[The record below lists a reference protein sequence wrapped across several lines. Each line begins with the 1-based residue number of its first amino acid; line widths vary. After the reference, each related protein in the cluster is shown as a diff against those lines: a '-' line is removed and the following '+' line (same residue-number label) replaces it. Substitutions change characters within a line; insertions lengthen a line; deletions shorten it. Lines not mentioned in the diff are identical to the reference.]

1 MQKRDSL
8 LARGLDLMSPVRSC
22 QLLSSFQIRCLI
34 AVFLSGASALT
45 FEILWQ
51 RQMFLIFGASA
62 PATTAVLTAIF
73 LGIAFG
79 SLLAKPILHRFQRP
93 LIAFSLMETTI
104 GIWGFCIPFLMPLT
118 DRLYISAAHEL
129 GEASML
135 LSGVRFALA
144 ILDSCCRQLYAWAQ
158 PFL

>member
-34 AVFLSGASALT
+34 AVFFFGVSALT

-73 LGIAFG
+73 LKSWGHPSVAS
-79 SLLAKPILHRFQRP
+79 SLDKVYTCVNVAG
-93 LIAFSLMETTI
+93 A
-104 GIWGFCIPFLMPLT
+104 
-118 DRLYISAAHEL
+118 
-129 GEASML
+129 
-135 LSGVRFALA
+135 
-144 ILDSCCRQLYAWAQ
+144 
-158 PFL
+158 